1 MEKRPVRAQAEDGC
15 ASFFSCT
22 EPPRAT
28 RSNASKQS
36 SAMLKAHQHL
46 TICLIFNQPIPY
58 GRSSAN
64 SLIRLLRIFIFLFI
78 CRRTFAHQSV
88 ITDVH
93 LDLMDPQRLGTHA
106 LRQPHP

>member
-1 MEKRPVRAQAEDGC
+1 MAAPVYFVYNTTPDDTIQRFKTINNHAKR
-15 ASFFSCT
+15 S
-22 EPPRAT
+22 
-28 RSNASKQS
+28 
-36 SAMLKAHQHL
+36 
-46 TICLIFNQPIPY
+46 PIPY
-58 GRSSAN
+58 CRSSAN